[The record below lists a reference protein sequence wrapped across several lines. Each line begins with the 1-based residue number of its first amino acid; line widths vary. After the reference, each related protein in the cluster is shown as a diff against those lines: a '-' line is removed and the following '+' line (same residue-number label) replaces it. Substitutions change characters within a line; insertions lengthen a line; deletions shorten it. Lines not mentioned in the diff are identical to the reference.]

1 MYAIDFQL
9 ASQLF
14 DDRRARLTRDHSRT
28 SRDTRRIV
36 RQWQRSLVRH

>member
-1 MYAIDFQL
+1 MHAIDLQL

-14 DDRRARLTRDHSRT
+14 DDRRSRLSRDRNQT

>member
-1 MYAIDFQL
+1 MHSIDLQL

-14 DDRRARLTRDHSRT
+14 DDRRSRLSRDRSHT

>member
-1 MYAIDFQL
+1 MHAIDLQL

-14 DDRRARLTRDHSRT
+14 DDRRSRLTRDRSHS